1 MDSSQTPRIALTM
14 AAPEDMD
21 AIFRMRHRVYATE
34 LGQHEE
40 NAEGR
45 LRDSLD
51 AFNVYIVA
59 KVGGDL
65 AGFISITP
73 PGGASYSVDKYFARD
88 EAPVPFDDGLYE
100 FRILTVDEAH
110 RGGPVA
116 PALMYA
122 ALRWIEERDGR
133 NIIAVGRADL
143 LDFYAKAGMRSTGK
157 RVRSGA
163 VEFELLSCAVG
174 EAHARLLEYADIRS
188 WIDRRIDWRL
198 DAPMGDRRAAYH
210 GGAFFD
216 AIGREFDDLS
226 RIDGVIN
233 ADVLDAWFPPAPG
246 ALDALQSRLAW
257 AVRTSPPTES
267 EGLVARIAGARGVP
281 PERVLPGAGSSSL
294 IFLALREWLSP
305 SSRVLILDPAYGE
318 YAHVL
323 DNVIGCRA
331 SRFPL
336 DKENGYL
343 VETERLEAAIRKGR
357 DLVVIV
363 NPNNPS
369 GRHVPREAMEE
380 MLRRVPQETI
390 VWIDETYVDYV
401 GAGESLEQFAAASR
415 NVVVCKS
422 MSKAYALSG
431 LRVGYLCGPARLIEP
446 LRAATPP
453 WAVSLPAQI
462 AAVKALEA
470 PDYYAARYAETH
482 ALRARLAEEIESL
495 GGIEVVPGVANFLL
509 CHLSPDRPTA
519 ETLVAACRERGL
531 FLRNAALTAPL
542 LGDRAIRIAVKDAAT
557 NRGMLAIIKEALQE
571 TRN

>member
-1 MDSSQTPRIALTM
+1 MDSSQTPRIVLTM

-51 AFNVYIVA
+51 AFNAYIVA
-59 KVGGDL
+59 KVGGCL

-122 ALRWIEERDGR
+122 ALRWIEERGGR

-157 RVRSGA
+157 RVQSGA
-163 VEFELLSCAVG
+163 VAFELLSCAVG
-174 EAHARLLEYADIRS
+174 EAHARLLEYADVRS

-198 DAPMGDRRAAYH
+198 DAPTGDRRAAHH

-257 AVRTSPPTES
+257 VVRTSPPTGS

-281 PERVLPGAGSSSL
+281 PESLLPGAGSSAL
-294 IFLALREWLSP
+294 IFLALRDWLGP
-305 SSRVLILDPAYGE
+305 SSRALILDPAYGE

-323 DNVIGCRA
+323 DNVIGCRVR
-331 SRFPL
+331 RFPL
-336 DKENGYL
+336 DRENGYL
-343 VETERLEAAIRKGR
+343 VDTERLEAEIRKGC
-357 DLVVIV
+357 DLVAIV
-363 NPNNPS
+363 NPNNPT
-369 GRHVPREAMEE
+369 GRHIPRAALEE
-380 MLRRVPQETI
+380 MLHRVPQETT

-401 GAGESLEQFAAASR
+401 GAGESLERFAAASR

-431 LRVGYLCGPARLIEP
+431 LRAGYLCGPARLIEP

-462 AAVKALEA
+462 AAVKALEDPA
-470 PDYYAARYAETH
+470 YYAARYAETH
-482 ALRARLAEEIESL
+482 ALRARLAEGIESL
-495 GGIEVVPGVANFLL
+495 GGVEVVPGIANFLL
-509 CHLSPDRPTA
+509 CLLAPDRPTA
-519 ETLVAACRERGL
+519 ETLLAACRERGL

-542 LGDRAIRIAVKDAAT
+542 LGDRAVRIAVKDATT
-557 NRGMLAIIKEALQE
+557 NRKMLAVIKEALQE
-571 TRN
+571 ARG

>member
-1 MDSSQTPRIALTM
+1 MNSSNGPCVTLAM

-21 AIFRMRHRVYATE
+21 AIFRMRHQVYATE

-51 AFNVYIVA
+51 AFNSYVVA
-59 KVGGDL
+59 KMGGDL

-73 PGGASYSVDKYFARD
+73 PGSPSYSVDKYFPRG

-100 FRILTVDEAH
+100 LRILTVDEAR
-110 RGGPVA
+110 RGGIIA

-122 ALRWIEERDGR
+122 ALRWIEERGGR
-133 NIIAVGRADL
+133 NLIAIGRTDL
-143 LDFYAKAGMRSTGK
+143 LDLYVKAGMRPTGK
-157 RVRSGA
+157 RVQAGA
-163 VEFELLSCAVG
+163 VAFELLTCGVRD
-174 EAHARLLEYADIRS
+174 AHNRLLERADVRG

-210 GGAFFD
+210 GGASFD
-216 AIGREFDDLS
+216 AVGSEFDDLS

-246 ALDALQSRLAW
+246 ALDALGSRLDW
-257 AVRTSPPTES
+257 AIRSSPPTGS
-267 EGLVARIAGARGVP
+267 EGLIARVAAARGVP
-281 PERVLPGAGSSSL
+281 PDLVLPGAGSSAL
-294 IFLALREWLSP
+294 IFLALRERLTA
-305 SSRVLILDPAYGE
+305 SSRALILDPAYGE

-323 DNVIGCRA
+323 ENVIGCRT
-331 SRFPL
+331 RRLPL
-336 DKENGYL
+336 SGDNGYL
-343 VETERLEAAIRKGR
+343 VETERLEAELSKGY
-357 DLVVIV
+357 DFAALV
-363 NPNNPS
+363 NPNNPT
-369 GRHVPREAMEE
+369 GRHIPRDALEDALSKVP
-380 MLRRVPQETI
+380 PETV

-401 GAGESLEQFAAASR
+401 DPDESLERFAAASK

-446 LRAATPP
+446 LRALTPP

-462 AAVKALEA
+462 AAVKALEDPA
-470 PDYYAARYAETH
+470 YYAARYAETR
-482 ALRARLAEEIESL
+482 ALREELAGALQAL
-495 GGIEVVPGVANFLL
+495 GGFETTPGAANFLL
-509 CHLSPDRPTA
+509 CRLSPELPMS
-519 ETLVAACRERGL
+519 ETLIAACKERGL

-542 LGDRAIRIAVKDAAT
+542 LGDRAVRIAVKDAAT
-557 NRGMLAIIKEALQE
+557 NKRMVGIIGEVLRGG
-571 TRN
+571 R

>member
-1 MDSSQTPRIALTM
+1 MDSSPRITLTM
-14 AAPEDMD
+14 ATAEDMD
-21 AIFRMRHRVYATE
+21 AIFRMRHRVYASE

-45 LRDSLD
+45 LQDSLD
-51 AFNVYIVA
+51 AFNAYVVA
-59 KVGGDL
+59 KIDGGL

-73 PGGASYSVDKYFARD
+73 PGGASYSVDKYFSRD

-100 FRILTVDEAH
+100 FRILTVGEAH

-122 ALRWIEERDGR
+122 ALRWIEERGGR

-143 LDFYAKAGMRSTGK
+143 LDLYAKAGMRSTGK
-157 RVRSGA
+157 RAQSGA
-163 VEFELLSCAVG
+163 LVFELLSCTVD
-174 EAHARLLEYADIRS
+174 EAHSRLLEYADVRS
-188 WIDRRIDWRL
+188 WIDRRLDWRL
-198 DAPMGDRRAAYH
+198 DAPMGDRRSAYH

-216 AIGREFDDLS
+216 AIGREFDDLA

-246 ALDALQSRLAW
+246 ALDALQSRLDW
-257 AVRTSPPTES
+257 AVRTSPPTGS
-267 EGLVARIAGARGVP
+267 EGLIARLAAARGVP
-281 PERVLPGAGSSSL
+281 PERLLPGAGSSAL

-305 SSRVLILDPAYGE
+305 SSRALILDPAYGE

-323 DNVIGCRA
+323 DKVVGCGAR
-331 SRFPL
+331 RFPL
-336 DKENGYL
+336 SREDGYL
-343 VETERLEAAIRKGR
+343 VETERLEAELRKGF
-357 DLVVIV
+357 DLAVIV

-369 GRHVPREAMEE
+369 GRHVPREALEE
-380 MLRRVPQETI
+380 TLRRIPQETI

-401 GAGESLEQFAAASR
+401 GPGESLEQFAAASR

-422 MSKAYALSG
+422 MSKVYTLSG
-431 LRVGYLCGPARLIEP
+431 LRVGYLCGPPRLIEP

-462 AAVKALEA
+462 AAVKALEDPA
-470 PDYYAARYAETH
+470 YYAARYAETH
-482 ALRARLAEEIESL
+482 ALRARLADGLEAL
-495 GGIEVVPGVANFLL
+495 GGIEAVPGVANFLL
-509 CHLSPDRPTA
+509 CHLSPARPTA

-531 FLRNAALTAPL
+531 FLRNAALTAPP
-542 LGDRAIRIAVKDAAT
+542 LGDRAVRVAVKDAAT
-557 NRGMLAIIKEALQE
+557 NRRMTAIIEEAFSRE
-571 TRN
+571 SG

>member
-1 MDSSQTPRIALTM
+1 MDGSQTPRIVLTM

-21 AIFRMRHRVYATE
+21 AIYRMRHRVYATE

-51 AFNVYIVA
+51 AFNAYVVA
-59 KVGGDL
+59 KVGGCL

-122 ALRWIEERDGR
+122 ALRWIEERGGR

-157 RVRSGA
+157 RVQSGA
-163 VEFELLSCAVG
+163 VAFELLSCAVG
-174 EAHARLLEYADIRS
+174 EAHARLLEYADVRS
-188 WIDRRIDWRL
+188 WIDRRVDWRL

-246 ALDALQSRLAW
+246 ALDALQSRLDW
-257 AVRTSPPTES
+257 AVRTSPPTGS
-267 EGLVARIAGARGVP
+267 EGLIARIAGARGVP
-281 PERVLPGAGSSSL
+281 PESVLPGAGSSAL
-294 IFLALREWLSP
+294 IFLALRDWLGP
-305 SSRVLILDPAYGE
+305 SSRALILDPAYGE

-323 DNVIGCRA
+323 DNVIGCRVR
-331 SRFPL
+331 RFPL
-336 DKENGYL
+336 GRENGYL
-343 VETERLEAAIRKGR
+343 VDAERLEAEIRKGC

-363 NPNNPS
+363 NPNNPT
-369 GRHVPREAMEE
+369 GRHIPRAALEE
-380 MLRRVPQETI
+380 MLRRVPQETT
-390 VWIDETYVDYV
+390 VWIDETYADYV
-401 GAGESLEQFAAASR
+401 GPGESLEQFAAASR
-415 NVVVCKS
+415 NAVVCKS
-422 MSKAYALSG
+422 MSKSYALSG

-462 AAVKALEA
+462 AAVKALEDPA
-470 PDYYAARYAETH
+470 YYAARYAETH
-482 ALRARLAEEIESL
+482 ALRARLAEGIESL
-495 GGIEVVPGVANFLL
+495 GGVEVIPGVANFLL
-509 CHLSPDRPTA
+509 CLLSPDRPTA
-519 ETLVAACRERGL
+519 ETLLAACRERGL
-531 FLRNAALTAPL
+531 YLRNAALTAPL
-542 LGDRAIRIAVKDAAT
+542 LGDRAVRVAVKDAAT
-557 NRGMLAIIKEALQE
+557 NRKMLAVIKEALQE
-571 TRN
+571 AGR